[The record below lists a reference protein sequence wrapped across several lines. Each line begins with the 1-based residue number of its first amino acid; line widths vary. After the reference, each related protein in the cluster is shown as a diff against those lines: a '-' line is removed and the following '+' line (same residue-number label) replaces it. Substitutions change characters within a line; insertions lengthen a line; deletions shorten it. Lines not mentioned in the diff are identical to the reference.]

1 MAFRR
6 STGLRNKMLGI
17 EAQMA
22 TNGTFDSDTTGWT
35 SDSATLS
42 SVAGGQSG
50 NCLQIAETGGVNPG
64 QAYQDITTV
73 VGRAYMV
80 DFYFKQGTAASGRL
94 LIGTTGDADSINVG
108 IPLSDAAWTLYSVPF
123 VATATTT
130 RITLQSDDA
139 TATETS
145 LFDELVFHEA
155 EDGFR
160 GIMRNC
166 KCNVY
171 TGSQPTDADTAASG
185 TLLYTLTESGDGST
199 GLTFDVSVGGVV
211 TKADAETWQGVASNA
226 GTAGWFR
233 FYEDGDTPGSAST
246 TFARLDGACATSGAQ
261 MNMSSTSIA
270 NGATQTVT
278 EFEYT
283 EQAG

>member
-17 EAQMA
+17 QTQML
-22 TNGTFDSDTTGWT
+22 TNGTFDTDTTGWT
-35 SDSATLS
+35 ASDATLTS
-42 SVAGGQSG
+42 TAGGYSS
-50 NCLQIAETGGVNPG
+50 NCLEIAETGSANPG

-73 VGRAYMV
+73 VGRFYVV
-80 DFYFKQGTAASGRL
+80 DFYFKQGTAATGRL
-94 LIGTTGDADSINVG
+94 LIGTTADPDSIYTG
-108 IPLSDAAWTLYSVPF
+108 IPLADASWTFYRVAF
-123 VATATTT
+123 MATATTT

-145 LFDELVFHEA
+145 YFDEVVVNEFANCFKE
-155 EDGFR
+155 
-160 GIMRNC
+160 IMKNC

-171 TGSQPTDADTAASG
+171 TGSQPAAADDAATG

-199 GLTFDVSVGGVV
+199 GLTFDDAASGIV
-211 TKADAETWQGVASNA
+211 TKADAETWQGVAGNA

-233 FYEDGDTPGSAST
+233 FYEDGDDPSAAST
-246 TFARLDGACATSGAQ
+246 VNARLDGACATSGAQ

-270 NGATQTVT
+270 NGSTQTVT
-278 EFEYT
+278 EFAYT